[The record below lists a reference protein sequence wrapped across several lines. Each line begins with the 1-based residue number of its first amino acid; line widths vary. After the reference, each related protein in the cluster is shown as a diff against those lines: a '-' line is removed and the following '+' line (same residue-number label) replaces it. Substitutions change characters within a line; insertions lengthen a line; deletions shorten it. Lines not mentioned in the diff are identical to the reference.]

1 MATINY
7 CNYEIKGTL
16 STTSTITAGGIITAP
31 GGNSSQWN
39 AAYANSIIG
48 FSDSGSSTITLT
60 LTQQD
65 GGTLTTSFSN
75 PQGTVT
81 SVGISHGGNAFS
93 TGSAVTTSGTL
104 AITMAGSASQY
115 VNGAGNLTTF
125 PSIPQGDI
133 TAVVAGNKLTGG
145 GTSGSVTLGL
155 ASNNISQWT
164 NDSGFTSLVIG
175 TTSTTA
181 MAGNTTT
188 ITSGQASAITAN
200 TAKVTFP
207 GFGTTSS
214 TALAGNTTIITSGQA
229 SEITAN
235 TAKVSDT
242 GIPAILTNG
251 GNPGNITLSANVAAI
266 DVRTAIGSGVGD
278 ISKVEPGAG
287 MLVDNQNGP
296 IPTVRVRY
304 DGLGNFINQCPNIAT
319 TTVLQDTLLFNSYDL
334 TPANRQIK
342 QIKAEDLGLAELTK
356 TITAAELNALNGTD
370 ITLIPAN
377 AAGGIK
383 ILDASFLFNYVSP
396 QFAFNNDLTG
406 DINNVNFFTVPSV
419 NLEGTNTQLL
429 GSMQINGGVLA
440 NNTALLLRT
449 AGAVTSNGGGSLKIK
464 IRYQILSPGAF

>member
-1 MATINY
+1 MA
-7 CNYEIKGTL
+7 
-16 STTSTITAGGIITAP
+16 IIY
-31 GGNSSQWN
+31 S
-39 AAYANSIIG
+39 Y
-48 FSDSGSSTITLT
+48 
-60 LTQQD
+60 
-65 GGTLTTSFSN
+65 
-75 PQGTVT
+75 PQGTPTLTDNVIGSQIDPIT
-81 SVGISHGGNAFS
+81 EENKTVQFTIGSIATLIGSGGGG
-93 TGSAVTTSGTL
+93 TGTVKTVSATIAGNGFDV
-104 AITMAGSASQY
+104 AITNPTTTPALGFTWAGTAAQY
-115 VNGAGNLTTF
+115 ITGQGNLTTF

-251 GNPGNITLSANVAAI
+251 GNPGTITLSANVVAT
-266 DVRTAIGSGVGD
+266 DVRNAIGAGD
-278 ISKVEPGAG
+278 LTKVEPGAG
-287 MLVDNQNGP
+287 MLVDNPDGP
-296 IPTVRVRY
+296 VPTVRVRY
-304 DGLGNFINQCPNIAT
+304 DGLGNFINQCPNIAS
-319 TTVLQDTLLFNSYDL
+319 TTVLQDTLLFQSYDIAA
-334 TPANRQIK
+334 ANRQIK

-370 ITLIPAN
+370 ITLIPAS

-383 ILDASFLFNYVSP
+383 ILDASFSFNYVSP

-419 NLEGTNTQLL
+419 NLEGTNPSDII

-440 NNTALLLRT
+440 GNTALLLRT

-464 IRYQILSPGAF
+464 IRYQILDPNTF